1 MALEKK
7 RIKYINNFV
16 DVIKKDFDIK
26 EKLDLHIAKLDNNCI
41 ICYEI
46 LLKLSKEN
54 LIFAEKLEK
63 WKLYYKTNELKKE
76 IVEVGNKVEKRN
88 SGFFLKWFFIF
99 LVAPLS
105 MLFWLFKDNGYF
117 CDNHIEIKFL
127 KEERIKKIII
137 YSFISLIWLSL
148 ILCFYFFEFS
158 KWIK

>member
-1 MALEKK
+1 M
-7 RIKYINNFV
+7 
-16 DVIKKDFDIK
+16 
-26 EKLDLHIAKLDNNCI
+26 DLHVAKLDNDCI

-54 LIFAEKLEK
+54 VIFSEKLEK

-76 IVEVGNKVEKRN
+76 IVEVGNKVEKPN
-88 SGFFLKWFFIF
+88 SSFFLKWFFIL

-117 CDNHIEIKFL
+117 CVNHIEIKFL

-137 YSFISLIWLSL
+137 YSFISLIWLTL
-148 ILCFYFFEFS
+148 ILCFYFFVCS
-158 KWIK
+158 KW